1 MRSETRLGARAALL
15 AAFLA
20 AAALPACSTVEGF
33 GMDIS
38 SGARTVGGWFG
49 R

>member
-1 MRSETRLGARAALL
+1 MRNDRLLLVILVTAIAAL
-15 AAFLA
+15 AG
-20 AAALPACSTVEGF
+20 CSTVEGV

-49 R
+49 GGY